1 MKEVAKEKVDKV
13 VNLDVQV
20 SPLDE
25 TVKQIE
31 VSVQFRHLEA
41 RKTAVDSRF
50 TSVRYPISIYLGEAV
65 GSHKGKAM
73 VPFTIEARTDP
84 DVAAFTLKGDACL
97 QGLPEEI
104 EPWVIPKGDKAPK
117 VWTKIYR
124 EAVAMLTILAKFIN
138 VPSPPAPSSEE

>member
-1 MKEVAKEKVDKV
+1 MKEAAEEKVDKV
-13 VNLDVQV
+13 VNFVQA

-25 TVKQIE
+25 MVKQIE
-31 VSVQFRHLEA
+31 VSIQFRHLEA

-65 GSHKGKAM
+65 GNHKSKAV
-73 VPFTIEARTDP
+73 VPFTIEARTEP
-84 DVAAFTLKGDACL
+84 DVATFTLKGDACI

-104 EPWVIPKGDKAPK
+104 EPWVIPKGDKAPR

-124 EAVAMLTILAKFIN
+124 EAVAMLTILAKFID
-138 VPSPPAPSSEE
+138 VPSPLASSSEE